1 MSRYL
6 IAASTLLGL
15 ATATSVLA
23 QERPGVEVPTIA
35 ANPADVSTI
44 DAVIKTFYDVI
55 SGPAGQARQWARD
68 RTLYIPGVRFV
79 SMSVENGRPQASIMT
94 HQEFVDRTDRGLV
107 TNGFFESEIHRV
119 TRKFGNTTHVFSTY
133 EMKDGAGRS
142 IGRGVNSIQL
152 FWDGDRW
159 WISGVA
165 WDDERPENPIPSEL
179 LSN

>member
-6 IAASTLLGL
+6 IAASMLLGL
-15 ATATSVLA
+15 VTPTSVLA
-23 QERPGVEVPTIA
+23 QERSRVEVPTIA
-35 ANPADVSTI
+35 ANPADVGTI
-44 DAVIKTFYDVI
+44 DAVIKTFYEVI

-79 SMSVENGRPQASIMT
+79 SMSVQNGRPQASIMT

-152 FWDGDRW
+152 FWDGNRW

-165 WDDERPENPIPSEL
+165 WDDERPDNPIPAEL